1 MVIASIAIYD
11 YDRKGRWKVEGGRGA
26 YRK

>member
-11 YDRKGRWKVEGGRGA
+11 YDRGRWKRSDAVNG
-26 YRK
+26 K